1 MQVIDLKHVIT
12 HYQLFKVFFHTLV
25 TNKKQHRHK
34 CITSKMN
41 QKTFIKTFKDVQ
53 QKMYFLSKRLLTS
66 HEEAADA
73 VQEVMVRLWEKRF
86 QLEDVKNKEAYAM
99 QMVKNYS
106 LDRLKSKQASHLK
119 IVHTNYDSEERN
131 VEEELE
137 RKGKVKLVQNMIN
150 ELPEKYRMIIQL
162 RDIQRYDFEAIEK
175 ILDMK
180 ATAVRVGLSRARK
193 MLKEKIE
200 EQYKT
205 EIA

>member
-1 MQVIDLKHVIT
+1 
-12 HYQLFKVFFHTLV
+12 
-25 TNKKQHRHK
+25 
-34 CITSKMN
+34 MN
-41 QKTFIKTFKDVQ
+41 QKTFVKTFQVVQ

-73 VQEVMVRLWEKRF
+73 VQEVMARLWEKRF
-86 QLEDVKNKEAYAM
+86 QLEEVRNKEAYAM

-119 IVHTNYDSEERN
+119 IVHSNYDSEERN
-131 VEEELE
+131 VEDELE
-137 RKGKVKLVQNMIN
+137 RLGKVKLVQNMIN
-150 ELPEKYRMIIQL
+150 ELPEQYKMIIQL
-162 RDIQRYDFEAIEK
+162 RDIQGYDFEAIEN
-175 ILDMK
+175 IMDMK

>member
-1 MQVIDLKHVIT
+1 
-12 HYQLFKVFFHTLV
+12 
-25 TNKKQHRHK
+25 
-34 CITSKMN
+34 MN
-41 QKTFIKTFKDVQ
+41 QKTFVKTFKEVQ

-73 VQEVMVRLWEKRF
+73 VQEVMVKLWEKRF
-86 QLEDVKNKEAYAM
+86 KLEEVQNKEAYAM

-119 IVHTNYDSEERN
+119 IVHSNYDNEERN

-137 RKGKVKLVQNMIN
+137 RLDKVKLVQQMIS
-150 ELPEKYRMIIQL
+150 ELPEQYRMMIQL
-162 RDIQRYDFEAIEK
+162 RDIQRYDFEAIEN
-175 ILDMK
+175 ILNMK
-180 ATAVRVGLSRARK
+180 STAVRVGLSRARK

>member
-1 MQVIDLKHVIT
+1 MK
-12 HYQLFKVFFHTLV
+12 
-25 TNKKQHRHK
+25 
-34 CITSKMN
+34 
-41 QKTFIKTFKDVQ
+41 QKTFVKTFQEVQ
-53 QKMYFLSKRLLTS
+53 HKMYFLSKRLLTS

-73 VQEVMVRLWEKRF
+73 VQEVMARLWEKRF
-86 QLEDVKNKEAYAM
+86 QLDEVRNKEAYAM

-119 IVHTNYDSEERN
+119 IVHSNYDSEERN
-131 VEEELE
+131 IEGELE
-137 RKGKVKLVQNMIN
+137 RLGQIKLVQNMIN
-150 ELPEKYRMIIQL
+150 ELPEQYKMIVQL
-162 RDIQRYDFEAIEK
+162 RDIQGYDFEAIEN
-175 ILDMK
+175 IMNMK

>member
-1 MQVIDLKHVIT
+1 
-12 HYQLFKVFFHTLV
+12 
-25 TNKKQHRHK
+25 
-34 CITSKMN
+34 MN
-41 QKTFIKTFKDVQ
+41 HQTFLTTFQGIQ

-73 VQEVMVRLWEKRF
+73 VQEVIARLWEKRF
-86 QLEDVKNKEAYAM
+86 QLEEVRNKEAYAM

-119 IVHTNYDSEERN
+119 IVHSNYDSEERN
-131 VEEELE
+131 VEDELE
-137 RKGKVKLVQNMIN
+137 RLGKVRLVQNMIN
-150 ELPEKYRMIIQL
+150 ELPEQYKMIIQL
-162 RDIQRYDFEAIEK
+162 RDIQGYDFEAIEN
-175 ILDMK
+175 IMDMK

-200 EQYKT
+200 EQYKI

>member
-1 MQVIDLKHVIT
+1 MK
-12 HYQLFKVFFHTLV
+12 
-25 TNKKQHRHK
+25 
-34 CITSKMN
+34 
-41 QKTFIKTFKDVQ
+41 QKTFVKTFQEVQ

-73 VQEVMVRLWEKRF
+73 VQEVMARLWEKRF
-86 QLEDVKNKEAYAM
+86 QLDEVRNKEAYAM

-119 IVHTNYDSEERN
+119 IVHSNYDSEERN
-131 VEEELE
+131 IEGELE
-137 RKGKVKLVQNMIN
+137 RLGKIKLVQNMIN
-150 ELPEKYRMIIQL
+150 ELPEQYKVIIQL
-162 RDIQRYDFEAIEK
+162 RDIQGYDFESIEN
-175 ILDMK
+175 IMNMK

>member
-1 MQVIDLKHVIT
+1 
-12 HYQLFKVFFHTLV
+12 
-25 TNKKQHRHK
+25 
-34 CITSKMN
+34 MN
-41 QKTFIKTFKDVQ
+41 QQTFVKTFKEVQ
-53 QKMYFLSKRLLTS
+53 KKMYFLSKRLLTS

-73 VQEVMVRLWEKRF
+73 VQEVMARLWEKRF
-86 QLEDVKNKEAYAM
+86 QLEEVRNKEAYAM

-119 IVHTNYDSEERN
+119 IVHSNYDSEERN
-131 VEEELE
+131 VEDELE
-137 RKGKVKLVQNMIN
+137 RLGKIKLVQNMIN
-150 ELPEKYRMIIQL
+150 ELPEQYKMIIQL

-175 ILDMK
+175 IMNMK

>member
-1 MQVIDLKHVIT
+1 MK
-12 HYQLFKVFFHTLV
+12 
-25 TNKKQHRHK
+25 
-34 CITSKMN
+34 
-41 QKTFIKTFKDVQ
+41 QKTFVKTFQEVQ

-73 VQEVMVRLWEKRF
+73 VQEVMARLWEKRF
-86 QLEDVKNKEAYAM
+86 QLEEIRNKEAYAM

-119 IVHTNYDSEERN
+119 IVHSNYDSEERN
-131 VEEELE
+131 VEDELE
-137 RKGKVKLVQNMIN
+137 RLGKVKLVQNMIN
-150 ELPEKYRMIIQL
+150 ELPEQYKMIIQL
-162 RDIQRYDFEAIEK
+162 RDIQGYDFEAIEN
-175 ILDMK
+175 IMNMK

>member
-1 MQVIDLKHVIT
+1 MK
-12 HYQLFKVFFHTLV
+12 
-25 TNKKQHRHK
+25 
-34 CITSKMN
+34 
-41 QKTFIKTFKDVQ
+41 QKTFVKTFQEVQ

-73 VQEVMVRLWEKRF
+73 VQEVMARLWEKRF
-86 QLEDVKNKEAYAM
+86 QLEEIRNKEAYAM

-119 IVHTNYDSEERN
+119 IVHSNYDSEERN
-131 VEEELE
+131 VEGELE
-137 RKGKVKLVQNMIN
+137 RLGKVKLVQNMIN
-150 ELPEKYRMIIQL
+150 ELPEQYKMIIQL
-162 RDIQRYDFEAIEK
+162 RDIQGYDFEAVENIMN
-175 ILDMK
+175 MK

>member
-1 MQVIDLKHVIT
+1 
-12 HYQLFKVFFHTLV
+12 
-25 TNKKQHRHK
+25 
-34 CITSKMN
+34 MN
-41 QKTFIKTFKDVQ
+41 QKTFVKTFQVVQ

-73 VQEVMVRLWEKRF
+73 VQEVMARLWEKRF
-86 QLEDVKNKEAYAM
+86 QLEEVRNKEAYAM

-119 IVHTNYDSEERN
+119 IVHSNYDSEERN
-131 VEEELE
+131 VEDELE
-137 RKGKVKLVQNMIN
+137 RLGKVRLVQNMIN
-150 ELPEKYRMIIQL
+150 ELPEQYKMIIQL
-162 RDIQRYDFEAIEK
+162 RDIQGYDFEAIEN
-175 ILDMK
+175 IMDMK

>member
-1 MQVIDLKHVIT
+1 
-12 HYQLFKVFFHTLV
+12 
-25 TNKKQHRHK
+25 
-34 CITSKMN
+34 MN
-41 QKTFIKTFKDVQ
+41 QKTFVKTFKEVQ

-73 VQEVMVRLWEKRF
+73 VQEVMVKLWEKRF
-86 QLEDVKNKEAYAM
+86 KLEEVQNKEAYAM

-119 IVHTNYDSEERN
+119 IVHSNYDNEERN

-137 RKGKVKLVQNMIN
+137 RLGKVKLVQQMIS
-150 ELPEKYRMIIQL
+150 ELPEQYRMMIQL
-162 RDIQRYDFEAIEK
+162 RDIQRYDFEAIEN
-175 ILDMK
+175 ILNMK
-180 ATAVRVGLSRARK
+180 STAVRVGLSRARK

>member
-1 MQVIDLKHVIT
+1 MK
-12 HYQLFKVFFHTLV
+12 
-25 TNKKQHRHK
+25 
-34 CITSKMN
+34 
-41 QKTFIKTFKDVQ
+41 QKTFVKTFQEVQ

-86 QLEDVKNKEAYAM
+86 QLDEVRNKEAYAM

-119 IVHTNYDSEERN
+119 IVHSNYDSEERN
-131 VEEELE
+131 IEGELE
-137 RKGKVKLVQNMIN
+137 RLGKIKLVQNMIN
-150 ELPEKYRMIIQL
+150 ELPEQYKVIIQL
-162 RDIQRYDFEAIEK
+162 RDIQGYDFEAIEN
-175 ILDMK
+175 IMNMK

>member
-1 MQVIDLKHVIT
+1 MK
-12 HYQLFKVFFHTLV
+12 
-25 TNKKQHRHK
+25 
-34 CITSKMN
+34 
-41 QKTFIKTFKDVQ
+41 QKTFVKTFQEVQ

-86 QLEDVKNKEAYAM
+86 QLDEVRNKEAYAM

-119 IVHTNYDSEERN
+119 IVHSNYDSEERN
-131 VEEELE
+131 IEGELE
-137 RKGKVKLVQNMIN
+137 RLGQIKLVQNMIN
-150 ELPEKYRMIIQL
+150 ELPEQYKMIVQL
-162 RDIQRYDFEAIEK
+162 RDIQGYDFEAIEN
-175 ILDMK
+175 IMNMK

>member
-1 MQVIDLKHVIT
+1 MK
-12 HYQLFKVFFHTLV
+12 
-25 TNKKQHRHK
+25 
-34 CITSKMN
+34 
-41 QKTFIKTFKDVQ
+41 QKTFVKTFQEVQ
-53 QKMYFLSKRLLTS
+53 HKMYFLSKRLLTS

-73 VQEVMVRLWEKRF
+73 VQEVMARLWEKRF
-86 QLEDVKNKEAYAM
+86 QLDEVRNKEAYAM

-119 IVHTNYDSEERN
+119 IVHSNYDSEERN
-131 VEEELE
+131 IEGELE
-137 RKGKVKLVQNMIN
+137 RLGQIKLVQHMIN
-150 ELPEKYRMIIQL
+150 ELPEQYKMIVQL
-162 RDIQRYDFEAIEK
+162 RDIQGYDFEAIEN
-175 ILDMK
+175 IMNMK

>member
-1 MQVIDLKHVIT
+1 
-12 HYQLFKVFFHTLV
+12 
-25 TNKKQHRHK
+25 
-34 CITSKMN
+34 MN
-41 QKTFIKTFKDVQ
+41 QKTFVKTFKDVQ

-86 QLEDVKNKEAYAM
+86 KLEEIKNKEAYAM

-119 IVHTNYDSEERN
+119 IVHSNYENEEKN
-131 VEEELE
+131 IEEELE
-137 RKGKVKLVQNMIN
+137 RIGKVKLVQKVIN
-150 ELPEKYRMIIQL
+150 ELPEQYKMIIQL
-162 RDIQRYDFEAIEK
+162 RDIQRYDFEAIEN
-175 ILDMK
+175 IMNMK